1 VQRKRAEI
9 ASFLW
14 TEGENELVPLADSN
28 SSSSRED
35 KLKSTYSIR
44 LGKSFANVFAI
55 QMMKIRQLLY
65 KSGSLPLNGA
75 YLSNAIY

>member
-1 VQRKRAEI
+1 MS
-9 ASFLW
+9 SFCW
-14 TEGENELVPLADSN
+14 QTATAAAVDRTS
-28 SSSSRED
+28 
-35 KLKSTYSIR
+35 LKSTYSIR